1 MWECVEGG
9 ATKQRELL
17 FPSPYPLPRGER
29 GLVYLAESEGLD
41 PYGRCCYALAL
52 RGRTIFFDFLGLES
66 LTLKPKNPPHGGF
79 FGFGGERG
87 IRTLDGATNPILP

>member
-1 MWECVEGG
+1 MVAAAPRWRSAVE
-9 ATKQRELL
+9 
-17 FPSPYPLPRGER
+17 PS
-29 GLVYLAESEGLD
+29 
-41 PYGRCCYALAL
+41 
-52 RGRTIFFDFLGLES
+52 FFDFLGLES